1 MWTGSA
7 SGVRRSRV
15 ASGETSHEH
24 GHERGECVTAAWRY
38 AVTRVLCAC
47 VSECLST
54 WRTGSYL
61 SISSF
66 LLISIEDAL
75 VLGFWPRRVGST
87 QI

>member
-1 MWTGSA
+1 M
-7 SGVRRSRV
+7 
-15 ASGETSHEH
+15 
-24 GHERGECVTAAWRY
+24 TAAWRY

-66 LLISIEDAL
+66 VLISIEDAL